1 MQKHSKN
8 QVIVK
13 TLSNKNASKE
23 DLDVLGKKM
32 IEKLDKTIDLDG
44 VSEIVIENQPFKKSK
59 NEKYTNDIIYILLI
73 KRPEIKLRF
82 VSADSKLNF
91 KIENDK
97 IKEINKIK
105 DKYQKGKVRYR
116 VLYTFYL

>member
-1 MQKHSKN
+1 
-8 QVIVK
+8 
-13 TLSNKNASKE
+13 
-23 DLDVLGKKM
+23 M

-44 VSEIVIENQPFKKSK
+44 VSEIVIENQPVLKNPKMKS
-59 NEKYTNDIIYILLI
+59 IQMILFTYFLI

-82 VSADSKLNF
+82 VSANSKLNF

-97 IKEINKIK
+97 IKEVNKIK